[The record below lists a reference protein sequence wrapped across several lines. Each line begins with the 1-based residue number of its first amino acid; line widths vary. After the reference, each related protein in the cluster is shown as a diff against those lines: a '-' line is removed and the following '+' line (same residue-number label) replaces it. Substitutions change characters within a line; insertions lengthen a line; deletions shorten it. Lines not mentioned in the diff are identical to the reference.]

1 MVFLPKFLENH
12 YGIPQYQVHIY
23 MAFFGVLGF
32 ALGVASGGF
41 IMKKLKLNGRKAAI
55 YVLIISCINTGL
67 FGIKPLL
74 GCYSTVNR
82 FGKIKLNKTFFCLV
96 LVVML
101 INLIK
106 IQNLI

>member
-32 ALGVASGGF
+32 AFGAASGGF
-41 IMKKLKLNGRKAAI
+41 IMKKLRLNGRKAAI
-55 YVLIISCINTGL
+55 YVLIISVINTGL
-67 FGIKPLL
+67 FGLKPLL

-82 FGKIKLNKTFFCLV
+82 
-96 LVVML
+96 
-101 INLIK
+101 
-106 IQNLI
+106 